1 MWPFH
6 WFPLEALLNLNVEDV
21 QNLKCMSVVGWFF
34 CVCVYAGCSL
44 SFSHCFKAVHHGKL
58 FVWVKYEEKALEV
71 SIFCPIL
78 LKADVGLF
86 KNFFLEWIRTVD
98 STLKCDTNWTMS
110 RTLIEQEAHP
120 SAVTAAV
127 NCLTVVKTRPKGAA
141 RNEELR
147 WGVWLL
153 CASSVLCVVLV
164 TPSPKWCGT

>member
-21 QNLKCMSVVGWFF
+21 QNLKCMRVVGWFF
-34 CVCVYAGCSL
+34 CVCVCW
-44 SFSHCFKAVHHGKL
+44 L
-58 FVWVKYEEKALEV
+58 FV
-71 SIFCPIL
+71 IL
-78 LKADVGLF
+78 FSLF
-86 KNFFLEWIRTVD
+86 QSGPLWEIVRLSEIWGKSFRSVYFLPYTIEGWCGPFFYYFFLEWIRTVD
-98 STLKCDTNWTMS
+98 STLKCDRNWTMS

-127 NCLTVVKTRPKGAA
+127 NCLTVVKTRPKGTA